1 MRKSIK
7 TAAITL
13 ALTLGAM
20 LIPFSAHAAD
30 DEITFEF
37 TGASA
42 NYTTPDGFFAN
53 SILVP
58 EDEENRTIKVT
69 NKAVDSLLSVRMI
82 DFMLDSD
89 AAPDTI
95 ADWVVIHTSLNG
107 DVKKRTIQ
115 EWQDT
120 EGQWLF
126 QDYPIKKGE
135 SLTFTLGYSFFPE
148 ANTGNL
154 SVDGHSYTE
163 FNVQFLMEQD
173 KDSATVTPPPT
184 TNRTD
189 IEMKKMFF
197 IVGGA
202 IVVLSLLLGLATTR
216 KGEIK

>member
-1 MRKSIK
+1 MSERFYLDENGIINDVKFK
-7 TAAITL
+7 TFGCGAAIATSSMATEL
-13 ALTLGAM
+13 VKGKHIKEAM
-20 LIPFSAHAAD
+20 
-30 DEITFEF
+30 
-37 TGASA
+37 
-42 NYTTPDGFFAN
+42 
-53 SILVP
+53 
-58 EDEENRTIKVT
+58 KVT

-107 DVKKRTIQ
+107 DVKEKTIQ
-115 EWQDT
+115 GWQDT

-148 ANTGNL
+148 GNTGNL

-173 KDSATVTPPPT
+173 KDSATVTPPPN

-189 IEMKKMFF
+189 VEMKNIFF

-202 IVVLSLLLGLATTR
+202 LGVISLLLGLATTR
-216 KGEIK
+216 RGKNSETI